1 MSDDFMILDVSQ
13 SSRSRAAPV
22 TDVRM
27 LRTRKALRRALLAL
41 LERKQLEQI
50 SIRDIVAEAGVGYA
64 TFFRHHP
71 SKEDLLN
78 EIAAEQVGRLMEL
91 TMPLLDPTDT
101 RVSCVAVCNYVN
113 KHRALW
119 SALLTGGAA
128 GALRAEF
135 IRLAVKGAATQ
146 STSDWLP
153 VELGAVYGVAGC
165 IEILAWWLRRPAG
178 EYSAEQ
184 VAEFLDRLVVGPA
197 TASGRGKSAS
207 RGRVA
212 SPERGAGTS
221 VRASARKKRTR
232 A

>member
-1 MSDDFMILDVSQ
+1 MNDDFMILDVSQ
-13 SSRSRAAPV
+13 GSRSRAAPV
-22 TDVRM
+22 TDMRM

-71 SKEDLLN
+71 SKEDLLS
-78 EIAAEQVGRLMEL
+78 EIAAEQVGRLMAL

-101 RVSCVAVCNYVN
+101 RVSCVAVCDYVN

-135 IRLAVKGAATQ
+135 IRLAVKGASSQ
-146 STSDWLP
+146 RSSDWLP
-153 VELGAVYGVAGC
+153 VELGAVYGVAAC

-184 VAEFLDRLVVGPA
+184 VAEFLDRLVVAPA
-197 TASGRGKSAS
+197 TAPARGMSSSGSSAASADRGTA
-207 RGRVA
+207 
-212 SPERGAGTS
+212 TS
-221 VRASARKKRTR
+221 VRARARKKPTR